1 MIFNLEKRI
10 NDPVFLSLL
19 RPETQVIFGIA
30 RICKMTSHHLI
41 NNYYNNYSKFANELA
56 KILGIQYSKSD
67 IISAIGY
74 SNGGVS
80 LLCQRTKYCRI
91 ICSIL
96 DKLFDRTGK
105 RKIAGDAFEP
115 DYSSNDYHLFKLSFS
130 INKSFYNQLR
140 ERAIIKMIDFIKD
153 RTNPDVFLSSLPIYA
168 TALESNSVVVA
179 SIINYSIKYE
189 YVLKDV
195 GEINSEIEFG
205 CKLTLNDYN
214 DYIYSRGYGLNSD
227 TVNSDWDEFYRV
239 NINYFKNDIKEGIK
253 KYNKLTRRNCV

>member
-1 MIFNLEKRI
+1 M
-10 NDPVFLSLL
+10 
-19 RPETQVIFGIA
+19 
-30 RICKMTSHHLI
+30 
-41 NNYYNNYSKFANELA
+41 
-56 KILGIQYSKSD
+56 QYSKSD

-80 LLCQRTKYCRI
+80 LLCQRTKYSRI

-96 DKLFDRTGK
+96 NKLFDRTGK

-130 INKSFYNQLR
+130 INKSFYNQLH

-153 RTNPDVFLSSLPIYA
+153 RTNPDVFLSSMPIYA
-168 TALESNSVVVA
+168 QASESNSVVVA

-205 CKLTLNDYN
+205 CKLSLNDYN
-214 DYIYSRGYGLNSD
+214 DCIYSRGYGLNSD
-227 TVNSDWDEFYRV
+227 TVYSDWDEFYKV